1 VRTLIALFVMS
12 VAATACRPEQL
23 VLNPDKNKRQAGV
36 PDVQRDVSN
45 QDAPGGTVQSAKG
58 DAVDLAS
65 LWQDKRVIVVFY
77 HGHWC
82 PNCQQELGEINE
94 HLREIDAVVIA
105 ISSDESADAK
115 ALHDKL
121 GLSFELYSDPSL
133 QTIAKWGVEDYSANI
148 AQSATFVVEPGG
160 KISYRKV
167 GEKKTDHPSIDE
179 LVAVTK
185 QKS

>member
-1 VRTLIALFVMS
+1 VLS
-12 VAATACRPEQL
+12 VAAAGCRPEQV
-23 VLNPDKNKRQAGV
+23 VLNPNKNRREVGV

-45 QDAPGGTVQSAKG
+45 QEAPGGTVQSTKG

-82 PNCQQELGEINE
+82 PNCQKELGEIND

-105 ISSDESADAK
+105 ISSDESTDAK

-121 GLSFELYSDPSL
+121 GLAFELYADPSL
-133 QTIAKWGVEDYSANI
+133 QTIAKWGVEDYGANI

-167 GEKKTDHPSIDE
+167 GENKSDHPSIDE